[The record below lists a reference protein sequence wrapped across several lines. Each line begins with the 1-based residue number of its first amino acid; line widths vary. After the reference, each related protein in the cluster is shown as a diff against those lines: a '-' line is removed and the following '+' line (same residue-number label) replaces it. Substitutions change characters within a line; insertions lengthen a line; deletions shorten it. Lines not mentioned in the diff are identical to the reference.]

1 MTGTRPS
8 GQALDL
14 VHLSAQTFGDRALER
29 EVLDLFEQQCR
40 RLLPAIADR
49 SAIMARGDAAHT
61 LKGAARAVGAERVA
75 AIADAIEAA
84 VERGSKEVGLL
95 RLVGELELAVDEAA
109 VAIRSRQQDAA

>member
-29 EVLDLFEQQCR
+29 ELLELFEQQCR
-40 RLLPAIADR
+40 RLLPAIAGR
-49 SAIMARGDAAHT
+49 NAIMAQADAAHS

-75 AIADAIEAA
+75 AIADRIEAA
-84 VERGSKEVGLL
+84 LERGGEEAGLL

-109 VAIRSRQQDAA
+109 RAIRSRQQDAA

>member
-1 MTGTRPS
+1 MTGTSPA

-29 EVLDLFEQQCR
+29 ELLELFEQQCR
-40 RLLPAIADR
+40 RLLPVIAGRNVSRAR
-49 SAIMARGDAAHT
+49 SDAAHT

-75 AIADAIEAA
+75 AVADAIEAA
-84 VERGSKEVGLL
+84 VEGGCEEARLL
-95 RLVGELELAVDEAA
+95 RLVDELDVAADEVT

>member
-1 MTGTRPS
+1 MTGTGPA

-29 EVLDLFEQQCR
+29 ELLELFEQQCR
-40 RLLPAIADR
+40 RLLPTIADQHA
-49 SAIMARGDAAHT
+49 SMARADAAHS
-61 LKGAARAVGAERVA
+61 LKGAARAVGAGCVA

-84 VERGSKEVGLL
+84 LERGGEEAGLL
-95 RLVGELELAVDEAA
+95 RLVGQLELAVDEAG

>member
-1 MTGTRPS
+1 MTGTSPA

-29 EVLDLFEQQCR
+29 ELLELFEQQCR
-40 RLLPAIADR
+40 RLLPAIAGR
-49 SAIMARGDAAHT
+49 NAIMARADAAHT

-75 AIADAIEAA
+75 AIADAIEAT
-84 VERGSKEVGLL
+84 VERGCEAASLL
-95 RLVGELELAVDEAA
+95 RLVDELDLAVDEAT

>member
-1 MTGTRPS
+1 MTGTGPS
-8 GQALDL
+8 GRALDL

-29 EVLDLFEQQCR
+29 EVLELFEQQCR
-40 RLLPAIADR
+40 RLLPAIAGR
-49 SAIMARGDAAHT
+49 NAIMARGDAAHT

-84 VERGSKEVGLL
+84 VERGSNEAGLL
-95 RLVGELELAVDEAA
+95 LLVGELELAVDEAA